1 MYVIIFDKLTLQNQL
16 GKVVGFELPFK
27 KKKIC
32 LASDMFPV
40 RGFFFFFFLI
50 NLYWSITALQ
60 FYVSFYFRAK

>member
-16 GKVVGFELPFK
+16 GK
-27 KKKIC
+27 KKKIF

-40 RGFFFFFFLI
+40 RGFLCFVLFLI